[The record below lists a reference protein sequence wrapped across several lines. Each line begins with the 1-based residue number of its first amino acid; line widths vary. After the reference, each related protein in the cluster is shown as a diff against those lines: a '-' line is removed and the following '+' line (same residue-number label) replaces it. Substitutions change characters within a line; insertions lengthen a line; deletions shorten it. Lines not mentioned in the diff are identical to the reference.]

1 MSIVLPKV
9 GRPDIHTVRP
19 KMRGSHFVENLPVS
33 SNDKDIYSAVNEG
46 ETHSGANKVSENNT
60 SKSPLRNV
68 RFRVL
73 VVTTARP
80 STHNSMVHPF
90 ATKGSLPDKSRRLV
104 LPCLYCSPC
113 ERAKLCMPDVII
125 TISFPSLHG
134 LARSNAFYTK
144 SASVRSRHEPCRQYK
159 PPCTLSHILCFFK
172 QVVYN
177 LHSSNA
183 LIRINGLEVGIN
195 LSGQAVLLFLH
206 PYPAH
211 NFTGFRVFYHDH
223 SASVFCF
230 G

>member
-1 MSIVLPKV
+1 MKEKHTAVQIRCPKTTQANHLCGMSV
-9 GRPDIHTVRP
+9 
-19 KMRGSHFVENLPVS
+19 
-33 SNDKDIYSAVNEG
+33 
-46 ETHSGANKVSENNT
+46 
-60 SKSPLRNV
+60 
-68 RFRVL
+68 FRVL

-159 PPCTLSHILCFFK
+159 PPCTLSHILCFFS
-172 QVVYN
+172 N
-177 LHSSNA
+177 RSSTICIPRMHSSA
-183 LIRINGLEVGIN
+183 
-195 LSGQAVLLFLH
+195 
-206 PYPAH
+206 
-211 NFTGFRVFYHDH
+211 
-223 SASVFCF
+223 
-230 G
+230 

>member
-134 LARSNAFYTK
+134 LARSNAFIQRAHRYVPGMNLADNI
-144 SASVRSRHEPCRQYK
+144 SRLALSRIFYAFSNRSSTICIPRM
-159 PPCTLSHILCFFK
+159 
-172 QVVYN
+172 
-177 LHSSNA
+177 HSSA
-183 LIRINGLEVGIN
+183 
-195 LSGQAVLLFLH
+195 
-206 PYPAH
+206 
-211 NFTGFRVFYHDH
+211 
-223 SASVFCF
+223 
-230 G
+230 